1 MEMGVGFSDP
11 HFFMNALMGLIKNC
25 LHRTCC
31 VMLGLTT
38 SSLTWAET
46 AAAGPQSTLRLAA
59 SQERMSSFLDGTLIN
74 DEHAW
79 VLHESMP
86 PKASGRTSLSID
98 WVSAEQSGW
107 GMGGFVES
115 AIWVDGAA
123 GTVAALAFANNQ
135 RVAQKNASYPFAAE
149 TQKYRRW
156 GLSIGKRWPVG
167 VIKGSSSQAWWRAKG
182 FAVDEYRWSKA
193 DGTLTESVTGELG
206 LQAQVEQQQLG
217 GSSPFVTP
225 KKSLGY
231 GLGFDVGMEWGTAET
246 VQWQVAL
253 EDIGPGIDL
262 SHLLGNSTRYNTNNA
277 SYDANGYIQYA
288 PMTTGQYR
296 DTSVSLQ
303 IEPRLS
309 FSGRWAARPGLA
321 WFGGISHQRPFTQAH
336 LGAETTFFG
345 GNQLKTT
352 LHAGSGGLPVS
363 IGLGWRYRGLALHWR
378 GDALSP
384 SKARIWSLSG
394 ELSF

>member
-1 MEMGVGFSDP
+1 MGVF
-11 HFFMNALMGLIKNC
+11 MGLVRNC
-25 LHRTCC
+25 LGQVCC
-31 VMLGLTT
+31 VMLGITT
-38 SSLTWAET
+38 SSLSWAK
-46 AAAGPQSTLRLAA
+46 AAPVEQQSTFRVAA
-59 SQERMSSFLDGTLIN
+59 SQERLSSFLDGTLID
-74 DEHAW
+74 DERAW
-79 VLHESMP
+79 VQHGSMP

-98 WVSAEQSGW
+98 WVSGKQSGW

-115 AIWVDGAA
+115 AIWVDGAT
-123 GTVAALAFANNQ
+123 GSVAALDFANNQ
-135 RVAQKNASYPFAAE
+135 RVAQKNASYPFAVE

-156 GLSIGKRWPVG
+156 GVSIGKRLPVG
-167 VIKGSSSQAWWRAKG
+167 VFAGSSSQVWWRAKG
-182 FAVDEYRWSKA
+182 FAIDEYRWSKA

-231 GLGFDVGMEWGTAET
+231 GFGFDFGMEGEIAESI
-246 VQWQVAL
+246 QWQVAL
-253 EDIGPGIDL
+253 EDIGPNIKL
-262 SHLLGNSTRYNTNNA
+262 SHVLSNSTQYNTNNA

-288 PMTTGQYR
+288 PMTSGQYR
-296 DTSVSLQ
+296 DTSVSFQ

-309 FSGRWAARPGLA
+309 FSGRWAAHPGLA
-321 WFGGISHQRPFTQAH
+321 WFGGISHQKPFNQAH

-363 IGLGWRYRGLALHWR
+363 VGLSWRYRGLALHWR
-378 GDALSP
+378 GNALSP
-384 SKARIWSLSG
+384 SKARIWSLSS